1 MKIVFTG
8 GGTGGHFYPII
19 AIAEEVNR
27 IVDEEKIVDAKLY
40 YMSDTPYDKGALYDN
55 GITFLESPAG
65 KRRTYFSIL
74 NFFDLFKTAVGII
87 IATIRLF
94 AVYPD
99 VVVGKGGYASFP
111 VLVAARLLRI
121 PVIIHESDSYPGRVN
136 LSAGKFAKR
145 IAVSYD
151 EAAQYFPKEKT
162 AWTGQ
167 PVRTEIQEPI
177 KKGAFEYLKFDP
189 SLPVIFIIGGSQG
202 AQLINETI
210 LDALPELLNSY
221 QIIHQV
227 GAKNIKAVLSQVEVI
242 LEKHPHKDRYLPFAF
257 LNVLA
262 ERMAAGAATIII
274 SRAGSTLFEIAL
286 WGVPSIIIP
295 ITKSNGD
302 HQRKNAF
309 TYARE
314 GACLVVEETN
324 LTPHLL
330 ALEIDKLIANQPL
343 REKMA
348 AAAHA
353 FAKPDAA
360 KKIAREVVNIA
371 LSHEK

>member
-1 MKIVFTG
+1 MKILFTG

-27 IVDEEKIVDAKLY
+27 IIDEEKIVGAKLY

-55 GITFLESPAG
+55 GITFLQSPAG
-65 KRRTYFSIL
+65 KQRTYFSLL
-74 NFFDLFKTAVGII
+74 NFFDIFKTGIGVL

-99 VVVGKGGYASFP
+99 VIVGKGGYGSFP
-111 VLVAARLLRI
+111 VLFAARLLRI

-136 LSAGKFAKR
+136 LFAAKFAKR

-151 EAAQYFPKEKT
+151 EAAHYFPMKKT

-167 PVRTEIQEPI
+167 PVRREIQQPTEQ
-177 KKGAFEYLKFDP
+177 GAFEYLKLDP
-189 SLPVIFIIGGSQG
+189 KIPVIFIIGGSQG
-202 AQLINETI
+202 AQLINDTVI
-210 LDALPELLNSY
+210 DALPVLLNSY

-227 GAKNIKAVLSQVEVI
+227 GLKNMAIAKSQADAA
-242 LEKHPHKDRYLPFAF
+242 LDKHPHKDRYVAFPF
-257 LNVLA
+257 LNILA
-262 ERMAAGAATIII
+262 EKMAAGAATIII
-274 SRAGSTLFEIAL
+274 SRAGSTIFEIAL

-309 TYARE
+309 NYARE
-314 GACLVVEETN
+314 GCCIVVQETN

-330 ALEIDKLIANQPL
+330 TLEIDKLIANKEL
-343 REKMA
+343 RDKMSVSA
-348 AAAHA
+348 RA

-360 KKIAREVVNIA
+360 KNIAKEVVGIA

>member
-27 IVDEEKIVDAKLY
+27 IVDEEKIVGAKLY
-40 YMSDTPYDKGALYDN
+40 YMSDTPYDKEALYDN

-74 NFFDLFKTAVGII
+74 NFFDFFKTGVGII

-94 AVYPD
+94 SVYPD

-111 VLVAARLLRI
+111 VLVGARILRI

-151 EAAQYFPKEKT
+151 EAAQYFPKGKT

-167 PVRTEIQEPI
+167 PIRTEIQEPI
-177 KKGAFEYLKFDP
+177 KKGAFEYLKFDA
-189 SLPVIFIIGGSQG
+189 SIPVIFIIGGSQG

-221 QIIHQV
+221 QVIHQV
-227 GAKNIKAVLSQVEVI
+227 GAKNIKQVLSQVEVV
-242 LEKHPHKDRYLPFAF
+242 LEKHPYKERYLPFAF

-274 SRAGSTLFEIAL
+274 SRAGSTIFEIAQ

-295 ITKSNGD
+295 ITNSNGD

-314 GACLVVEETN
+314 GGCLVIEETN

-330 ALEIDKLIANQPL
+330 NLEIDKLIANQPL
-343 REKMA
+343 REKMV

-360 KKIAREVVNIA
+360 KKIAQEVVNIA